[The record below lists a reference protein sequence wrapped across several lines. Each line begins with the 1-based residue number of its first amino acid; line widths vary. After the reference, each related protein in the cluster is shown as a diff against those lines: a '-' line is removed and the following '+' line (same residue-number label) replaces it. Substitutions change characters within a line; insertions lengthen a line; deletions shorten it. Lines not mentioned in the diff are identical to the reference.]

1 MGAPAVT
8 TGGERLLLVG
18 TPFVAM
24 TAVAAGL
31 RVGAPEI
38 MRWAV
43 IYGAPVSRAGT
54 GLAVQVAAFRE
65 EDGTRSPLSTTRLTV
80 VGTVDR
86 QTATWWGT
94 TNSDGVG
101 EASLPLPGWAGARL
115 QVRTGNT
122 LLALGDATP
131 ATPATPGVSYAAP
144 ATPAAPG
151 MSYPTWTPFAR
162 REGDIVLDVAIV
174 GQRVSPGFPST
185 ICVRATDRTTK
196 APRPDAEIEAED
208 DPSWTPM
215 GPAARTDPEGWT
227 ELEVRAVGL
236 AVSLGL
242 RARTRDGRTGAW
254 VGGLFVSPGS
264 AGLETRARWSPDDE
278 PRIDVVAPGP
288 RATEYVE
295 IDDAGGRAWATTV
308 TPTGDPTALPM
319 ATVHVPRLSPGLYWA
334 VAAGDPEGA
343 SELGPSTTVRPFFV
357 AASDDAALALGTNPA
372 GCAARRD
379 AGATSTA
386 LWPCLALAAARPVPR
401 WTAVDGLPAVVATAR
416 ARRSR
421 GVRVAIGSIAVA
433 ALIEMALLLRMAA
446 AARADF
452 EIDAGGVA
460 RGSAGT
466 IVRWWTIGIALLVGL
481 LGLFLLAAFVVGAG

>member
-1 MGAPAVT
+1 MGAAAVT

-24 TAVAAGL
+24 MAVAAGL

-43 IYGAPVSRAGT
+43 IDGAPASRAGT

-65 EDGTRSPLSTTRLTV
+65 EDGARSPLTATRLTV

-86 QTATWWGT
+86 QTATWMGT

-101 EASLPLPGWAGARL
+101 EASLPLPGWAGVRL
-115 QVRTGNT
+115 QARTGNT
-122 LLALGDATP
+122 LLALGDASP
-131 ATPATPGVSYAAP
+131 ATPTP
-144 ATPAAPG
+144 PG
-151 MSYPTWTPFAR
+151 ASYPTWTPFAR
-162 REGDIVLDVAIV
+162 REGDVVLDVAMV

-185 ICVRATDRTTK
+185 ICVRATDRTTGT
-196 APRPDAEIEAED
+196 PRADAEIEAED
-208 DPSWTPM
+208 DPSWTRM
-215 GPAARTDPEGWT
+215 GPGARTDSEGWT
-227 ELEVRAVGL
+227 QIEVRAVGL

-242 RARTRDGRTGAW
+242 RARARDGRTGAW

-278 PRIDVVAPGP
+278 PRIDIVAPGP

-295 IDDAGGRAWATTV
+295 IDDARGRAWAATV

-319 ATVHVPRLSPGLYWA
+319 ATVHVPRLTPGLYWA
-334 VAAGDPEGA
+334 VAAGDPVGA

-357 AASDDAALALGTNPA
+357 AASDEAALALGTDPA

-379 AGATSTA
+379 AREASTA
-386 LWPCLALAAARPVPR
+386 LWPCLALAAARPVAR
-401 WTAVDGLPAVVATAR
+401 WTAVDGLPAVVAKAR

-421 GVRVAIGSIAVA
+421 GVRVAIGAIAVA

-446 AARADF
+446 ATRANF
-452 EIDAGGVA
+452 EIDGGGVA
-460 RGSAGT
+460 RGSAGA
-466 IVRWWTIGIALLVGL
+466 IVRWWSIGIALLVGL